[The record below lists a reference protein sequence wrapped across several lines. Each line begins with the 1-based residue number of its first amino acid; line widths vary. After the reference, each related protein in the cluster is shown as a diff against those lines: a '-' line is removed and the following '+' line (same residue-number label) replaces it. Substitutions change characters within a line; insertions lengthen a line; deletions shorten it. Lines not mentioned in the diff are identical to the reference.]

1 MKSLKAIILS
11 VMMLICCSFWVYAG
25 FEDDFG
31 DGVWAPSVRYCDWNE
46 CWIQQWIDVIGWPQG
61 VTDFVNDGR
70 SASQYIQDVVIYLLS
85 FLALIAVIYIIYAG
99 FNIMIW
105 NGDEEKLK
113 KSRQTIIYVLL
124 WLIVIFLAWPI
135 TLFILNILRVS

>member
-1 MKSLKAIILS
+1 MKSLKILLLS
-11 VMMLICCSFWVYAG
+11 SLILISGSLWVNAG
-25 FEDDFG
+25 WEDDFG
-31 DGVWAPSVRYCDWNE
+31 GWVGAPSVRYCSWNE
-46 CWIQQWIDVIGWPQG
+46 CGLEQG
-61 VTDFVNDGR
+61 TEIIKNSLWDIETER
-70 SASQYIQDVVIYLLS
+70 SASEYIQDIVIYLLT

-135 TLFILNILRVS
+135 TLFILNILNVS

>member
-1 MKSLKAIILS
+1 MKSFKALLLS
-11 VMMLICCSFWVYAG
+11 ITLLISCALWVSADYYIENYGGWAG
-25 FEDDFG
+25 
-31 DGVWAPSVRYCDWNE
+31 APTVRYDSPWLE
-46 CWIQQWIDVIGWPQG
+46 WGIEIIKDSLWDIE
-61 VTDFVNDGR
+61 TER
-70 SASQYIQDVVIYLLS
+70 SASAYIQDVVEYLLT

-124 WLIVIFLAWPI
+124 WLVVIFLAWPI
-135 TLFILNILRVS
+135 TLFILNIINVS